1 MMRSLSAA
9 DLVRIW
15 ELGQERHPIDRALL
29 LLAYAFPEKQLT
41 ELASLSI
48 GCRDAYLLMLREITF
63 GEQLNSFATC
73 PQCQE
78 NLEFSLSTKAL
89 RIINPDTM
97 TDLTEYQMSIDSLKL
112 QFRLPNSFD
121 LATVMTAADEETA
134 TLQLAKQCLL
144 QAHLDGKAVCYE
156 ELSATAIAYL
166 SQKLTE
172 TDPQAE
178 ILLDLS
184 CPACDHVWQVL
195 FDIVDF
201 FWRELSNQAQR
212 LLQEVHSLAKVYGWQ
227 EAEILNMSAMRRQYY
242 LDLVN

>member
-1 MMRSLSAA
+1 MIRSLSAA
-9 DLVRIW
+9 DIVRIW
-15 ELGQERHPIDRALL
+15 ELGQDRHPIDRALL
-29 LLAYAFPEKQLT
+29 LLAYAFPEKQFT
-41 ELASLSI
+41 ELASWSI

-78 NLEFSLSTKAL
+78 NLEFSLNTKDL
-89 RIINPDTM
+89 RIIDPDTM
-97 TDLTEYQMSIDSLKL
+97 TDLRDYQVSMDRLNL
-112 QFRLPNSFD
+112 HFRLPNSLD

-144 QAHLDGKAVCYE
+144 EAHLEGKVVSCE
-156 ELSATAIAYL
+156 ELPVTAIAL
-166 SQKLTE
+166 LTQQLTE

-227 EAEILNMSAMRRQYY
+227 EAEILNMSAIRRQYY
-242 LDLVN
+242 LDLAN